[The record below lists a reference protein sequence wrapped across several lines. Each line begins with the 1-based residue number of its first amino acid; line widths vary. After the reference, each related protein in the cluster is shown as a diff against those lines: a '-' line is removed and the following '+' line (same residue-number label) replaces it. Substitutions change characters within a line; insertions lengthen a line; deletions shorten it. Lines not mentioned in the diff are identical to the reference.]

1 MSKKLFAIPFG
12 TDGTNGDS
20 SFQPDMFIP
29 MDKDTAEQLKQK
41 LSFNEMFV
49 DDPESLADLAGFWVI
64 DAKIKNI
71 IDKIDPGEIGCDSSL
86 YRHISTVKQMIKAAA
101 VKTIWVKREVKV

>member
-1 MSKKLFAIPFG
+1 
-12 TDGTNGDS
+12 
-20 SFQPDMFIP
+20 
-29 MDKDTAEQLKQK
+29 
-41 LSFNEMFV
+41 
-49 DDPESLADLAGFWVI
+49 VI